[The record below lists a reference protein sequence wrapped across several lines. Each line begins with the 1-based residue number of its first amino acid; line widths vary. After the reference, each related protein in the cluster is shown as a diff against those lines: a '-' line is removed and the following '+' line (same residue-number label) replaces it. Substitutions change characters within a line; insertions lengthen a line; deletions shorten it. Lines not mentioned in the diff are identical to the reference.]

1 MAGERL
7 RLRALLW
14 VGAGLALVFA
24 GVLLVRD
31 RVYPNKPI
39 VYQTRSA
46 TAPSTHPSS
55 APTEPERP
63 PRTYMELV
71 LKHYPS
77 FPTTQPLKQ
86 NLTIKD
92 AGHILI
98 PDPFFLDGRGVIWIT
113 RADAEETETLLP
125 IISREQVVLTRER
138 VLFVMWTVNEA
149 GEWSP
154 NLVVKKGD
162 GFELVDAR
170 RRRVIG
176 RGKSAGYDWSRAF
189 RWEEK
194 MIVVPTDA
202 GAAIFVV
209 GKKIIELVSPPLA
222 GKDARVEI
230 QADVKGLLA
239 WRPGGGSGVARFVDN
254 QWQMLTAAQG
264 WPAGIVHLI
273 PLLDGSVIQ
282 LVASDEET
290 MRLNVV
296 SLDAAK
302 IDEKAIALLVIQL
315 GEADPAVREKAYAE
329 LTRYGPG
336 VFPVAEKMMVNALP
350 EAQDRLKELLRAR
363 ISPLLGGMRI
373 VDGKLKVVAR
383 LPDGGAVFYAERG
396 VAIPRGDEEA
406 LVIVPAWLSIRP
418 GTAVQRLDAEMMH
431 DLDPAK
437 IKLTAVGAEWVMT
450 NEVSGPQR
458 FIGGAWAPLLRK
470 NERAYSE
477 FAGIDAV
484 GRYIFRKSGEAGALV
499 LDPTL
504 PDPTPR
510 LPVWQIVVNKGTAG
524 WSKDD
529 WPAQKEGEH
538 TWALGVSAWK
548 AMDEEKKEPFFSTPE
563 QVPAIEEY
571 KPAASTRATT
581 TATTREIEKPLLH
594 DAEGSWYFDGK
605 TKLKVIRRDG
615 SQVVWPLPAVANGE
629 GEVRLVQ
636 AKDGVLYLFNQP
648 GRVLRIKATPGGPE
662 AFKLEATFTRKIPNV
677 SNPTRIWLDP
687 FNRIVIAYE
696 GNRLAILFPEGFIP
710 QGTQGMMLVGEEDV
724 GE

>member
-1 MAGERL
+1 
-7 RLRALLW
+7 
-14 VGAGLALVFA
+14 
-24 GVLLVRD
+24 
-31 RVYPNKPI
+31 
-39 VYQTRSA
+39 
-46 TAPSTHPSS
+46 
-55 APTEPERP
+55 
-63 PRTYMELV
+63 MELV

-86 NLTIKD
+86 TLTIKD
-92 AGHILI
+92 AGHILV
-98 PDPFFLDGRGVIWIT
+98 PDPFYLDGRGVVWIT

-125 IISREQVVLTRER
+125 KASREQVILTRER
-138 VLFVMWTVNEA
+138 VLFAMWTVNEA

-154 NLVVKKGD
+154 GLVVGKGE

-194 MIVVPTDA
+194 MIAVPTEA
-202 GAAIFVV
+202 GASIFVV
-209 GKKIIELVSPPLA
+209 GDKIVEMVSPPLT
-222 GKDARVEI
+222 GKGGRVEI

-239 WRPGGGSGVARFVDN
+239 WRPEGGVGVARFVDN
-254 QWQMLTAAQG
+254 QWQMLAAAQG

-282 LVASDEET
+282 LVVGEEDT
-290 MRLNVV
+290 IRLNVV
-296 SLDAAK
+296 PLDSAK
-302 IDEKAIALLVIQL
+302 IDEKAIAFLVIQL
-315 GEADPAVREKAYAE
+315 GDPDPAAREKAYAE

-336 VFPVAEKMMVNALP
+336 VFPVAEKMMANALP
-350 EAQDRLKELLRAR
+350 EAQDRLKELLRVR

-373 VDGKLKVVAR
+373 VEGKLKVATR

-396 VAIPRGDEEA
+396 VAIPRGEEEA
-406 LVIVPAWLSIRP
+406 LVIAPAWLSIRP
-418 GTAVQRLDAEMMH
+418 GTAVQRLDADMMH
-431 DLDPAK
+431 DLDPAR
-437 IKLTAVGAEWVMT
+437 IKLTAWGTEWVMT

-458 FIGGAWAPLLRK
+458 FIGGAWVPLLRK
-470 NERAYSE
+470 SERAYSE

-484 GRYIFRKSGEAGALV
+484 GRYIFRKNGEAGALI
-499 LDPTL
+499 LDPTM
-504 PDPTPR
+504 PDPMPR
-510 LPVWQIVVNKGTAG
+510 LPVWQIVVNKGTVG

-529 WPAQKEGEH
+529 WPAQKDGEH
-538 TWALGVSAWK
+538 TWALGVSAWR
-548 AMDEEKKEPFFSTPE
+548 AMDDEKKEPFFSKAE
-563 QVPAIEEY
+563 QAPVMEGY
-571 KPAASTRATT
+571 TPAASTRATT
-581 TATTREIEKPLLH
+581 TAATTREVEKPLLR

-629 GEVRLVQ
+629 GEARLIQ

-687 FNRIVIAYE
+687 FGRIVMAYE

-710 QGTQGMMLVGEEDV
+710 QGTQGMMLVGEEET